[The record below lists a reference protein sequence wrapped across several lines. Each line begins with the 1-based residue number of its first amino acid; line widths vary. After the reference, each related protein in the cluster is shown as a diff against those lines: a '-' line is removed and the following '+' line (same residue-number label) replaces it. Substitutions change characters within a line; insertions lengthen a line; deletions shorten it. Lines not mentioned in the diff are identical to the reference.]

1 MITQLYIVTL
11 YIYNFI
17 QKIKTL
23 QPIFTANYVSY
34 NDNTTLFIDNMVTMT
49 IYFIYCIFNKSNN
62 PCREED
68 SISVRLF
75 EERK

>member
-1 MITQLYIVTL
+1 M
-11 YIYNFI
+11 
-17 QKIKTL
+17 
-23 QPIFTANYVSY
+23 FTANYVSY
-34 NDNTTLFIDNMVTMT
+34 NDSTTLFIDHMVTIT